1 MEARRSGLPEL
12 NLYMHTCVS
21 SIVLTSFDNILN
33 FIIVRF
39 EGLVTPIEVLTLND
53 KIAKMNNNNLK
64 LPWP

>member
-1 MEARRSGLPEL
+1 MEAHRSGLPEL

-39 EGLVTPIEVLTLND
+39 EGLVTPIEVFTYY
-53 KIAKMNNNNLK
+53 
-64 LPWP
+64 PT